1 MSIKKNIFFFLF
13 LACLLTLIIFVAR
26 FYNSISIFEIRHV
39 LTSGYE
45 EESLLEIWYNL
56 KKSQLY
62 LNHLEFPYR
71 WTLYNWIFY
80 DFYSLV
86 FTIQKYLFNLSF
98 DWLPTYKS

>member
-45 EESLLEIWYNL
+45 EESLQNL
-56 KKSQLY
+56 VQFKKKS
-62 LNHLEFPYR
+62 
-71 WTLYNWIFY
+71 TLFKSFRIFT
-80 DFYSLV
+80 V
-86 FTIQKYLFNLSF
+86 GHFTIGYFMIFIL
-98 DWLPTYKS
+98 